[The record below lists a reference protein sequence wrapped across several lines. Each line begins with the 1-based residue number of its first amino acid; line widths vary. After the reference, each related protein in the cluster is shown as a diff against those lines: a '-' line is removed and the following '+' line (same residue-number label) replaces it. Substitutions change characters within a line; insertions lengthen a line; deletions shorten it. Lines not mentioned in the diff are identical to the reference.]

1 MPCQFSAHKPH
12 VKTTSTSTIQD
23 HIHSANSLLTSWS
36 HAELPIHCSQC
47 LIIVH
52 KWYPRK
58 PYQSPS
64 VLPNLYSC
72 ITIWGSSPE
81 RTGRFLDEMCR
92 RWLAPPQHGNIVP
105 ASSWRKGR
113 IMWRA
118 GTWDWEEEK
127 ILLEQTL
134 ASASSSTPLWSET
147 DMLFSI
153 VGVNLTVYW
162 SCAAVRDSELWVCL
176 IMTGTRIKGL
186 HRRARVAWNGIY
198 FISSML
204 SHHQSCAYPDPP
216 CVRWAAPSASGDTIG
231 DGIA

>member
-1 MPCQFSAHKPH
+1 MPNCRSIVLSVSLLFIKGTQENPTNHHQCCQICTRASQYEVPH
-12 VKTTSTSTIQD
+12 RKEQGAFRWDVSSLTCTAATREHRAGIFLVQRKNRVKGWD
-23 HIHSANSLLTSWS
+23 LELGGRCCWNSLS
-36 HAELPIHCSQC
+36 
-47 LIIVH
+47 
-52 KWYPRK
+52 
-58 PYQSPS
+58 
-64 VLPNLYSC
+64 
-72 ITIWGSSPE
+72 
-81 RTGRFLDEMCR
+81 
-92 RWLAPPQHGNIVP
+92 
-105 ASSWRKGR
+105 
-113 IMWRA
+113 
-118 GTWDWEEEK
+118 
-127 ILLEQTL
+127 
-134 ASASSSTPLWSET
+134 ASASSSTPLRTET

-153 VGVNLTVYW
+153 VGVNLTVFG